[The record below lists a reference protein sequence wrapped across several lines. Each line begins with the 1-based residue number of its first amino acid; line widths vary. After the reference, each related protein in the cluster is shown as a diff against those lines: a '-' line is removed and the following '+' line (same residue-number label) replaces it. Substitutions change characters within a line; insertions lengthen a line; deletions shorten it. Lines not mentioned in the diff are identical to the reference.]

1 MVNLDR
7 RSILEPWPGPWAK
20 WASVYVTRQGWRVT
34 ETLGGYEDAMAEC
47 ALMWCKCRRCYG
59 ATVDN
64 PAWFMRMYQMT
75 VISQFTD
82 LSNKNT
88 HQIMAKDVAAVV
100 MLDHHNLHEAE
111 LSLRLRGVS
120 SELQQVLDVLF
131 NAPKE
136 ILDEIINPS
145 WPMKRIFRAIA
156 DHCGIQKSN
165 ALMVELRAVLIR

>member
-1 MVNLDR
+1 
-7 RSILEPWPGPWAK
+7 
-20 WASVYVTRQGWRVT
+20 
-34 ETLGGYEDAMAEC
+34 
-47 ALMWCKCRRCYG
+47 
-59 ATVDN
+59 
-64 PAWFMRMYQMT
+64 MRMYQMT